1 MQPLIDIKGLSY
13 SYEQGQPALQDINLT
28 IYPGELVA
36 LVGQNGAGKTTLVK
50 HCIGLLRPQTGRV
63 TVCGQDA
70 AKTRISHLARQ
81 VGFVFQNPDHQIF
94 HDTVQKEV
102 AFGLQNLG
110 LPRDEIEKRVA
121 AALRDV
127 GLQHLAQVYP
137 HRLSRG
143 QRQRV
148 ALASVLAMQ
157 TRIIILDEPTTG
169 QDSLERLQIMELV
182 RDLNREG
189 HTILFI
195 THDMTLVARY
205 ARRVIV
211 LCQGRVIADGSTRD
225 VLSQTQ
231 LLAQTLLEP
240 PQITLL
246 ANRLNGLLT
255 PGSEVILTVD
265 EMVEHLHKVNGGSI
279 DGPCD

>member
-1 MQPLIDIKGLSY
+1 MQGLIDIRGLSY

-50 HCIGLLRPQTGRV
+50 HCIGLLRPRPGQV
-63 TVCGQDA
+63 MVCGQDVA
-70 AKTRISHLARQ
+70 TARISQLAQQ

-102 AFGLQNLG
+102 AFGLENLG
-110 LPRDEIEKRVA
+110 LPRHEIEQRVA
-121 AALRDV
+121 AALQDV
-127 GLQHLAQVYP
+127 GLQQSAQVYP

-157 TRIIILDEPTTG
+157 TKVIILDEPTTG
-169 QDSLERLQIMELV
+169 QDARESLQIMDLIS
-182 RDLNREG
+182 RLNRRG
-189 HTILFI
+189 HTVLFI
-195 THDMTLVARY
+195 THDMNLVARY
-205 ARRVIV
+205 ARRVVV
-211 LCQGRVIADGSTRD
+211 LCQGRVIADGLTRE
-225 VLSQTQ
+225 VFSQPR

-240 PQITLL
+240 PQITQL
-246 ANRLNGLLT
+246 ANRLKETLNIGLQT
-255 PGSEVILTVD
+255 VLTVE
-265 EMVEHLHKVNGGSI
+265 EMVAHLHKANGGSSN
-279 DGPCD
+279 GQGN